1 MNYQQEQTQLLEL
14 ASDYIIVTNLDRT
27 IAYWNHSAE
36 VGYGWSKEDAVGKK
50 INFLLKSQ
58 YPKPIREIKAELFS
72 QGYWHGEIIDTKRDG
87 REIIVESRWTLVRDQ
102 SGIPTSILGINTDIT
117 EKKQMEKCLKES
129 ERKYRAI
136 FDSMFQF
143 MVALQADG
151 RIIDANQASLD
162 FADVSRED
170 VINKILWDIEVWKTD
185 QENRQKIKNIIK
197 QALEGN
203 LIRCEISA
211 FNSERKIREIDF
223 SAKPVFNDLGQV
235 IMLLCEGRDITY
247 MKEYEKEMAQLSRL
261 NLIGQMAAGIGHEIR
276 NPMTSIRGFLQILS
290 QKEDCL
296 KYKRYFDMIIE
307 EVDRTNSIISEFL
320 SLAKNKP
327 KALQLNSINNI
338 LDSLAPLIS
347 ADALKA
353 GVNLIIEK
361 GRIPDLLLDEKEIRQ
376 LVLNMVRNSLE
387 STKPSK
393 SVTIKTFL
401 EDEKVVLSVEDQG
414 SGISSEILNKI
425 GTPFLTT
432 KPEGVGLGLAVC
444 YRIAERHNAII
455 HVKSNS
461 SGTIFKTEFK
471 RMEKAD

>member
-1 MNYQQEQTQLLEL
+1 MNCQQEQTQLLEL
-14 ASDYIIVTNLDRT
+14 ASDYIIVTNMDRT
-27 IAYWNHSAE
+27 IVYWNRSAE
-36 VGYGWSKEDAVGKK
+36 VGYGWSKEEALGKQ

-58 YPKPIREIKAELFS
+58 YPKPIQQIKAELFS

-87 REIIVESRWTLVRDQ
+87 RKIITESRWTLVKDS
-102 SGIPTSILGINTDIT
+102 SGAPLSILGINTDIT

-129 ERKYRAI
+129 ERKFRAM

-143 MVALQADG
+143 MVALQPDG
-151 RIIDANQASLD
+151 KIIDANQASLD
-162 FADVSRED
+162 FAGVSRED
-170 VINKILWDIEVWKTD
+170 IINKILWDIEVWQTD
-185 QENRQKIKNIIK
+185 QENSQKIKNVIK

-203 LIRCEISA
+203 LIRCEICA
-211 FNSERKIREIDF
+211 FDNKKKIREIDF
-223 SAKPVFNDLGQV
+223 SAKPVFNDSGQV
-235 IMLLCEGRDITY
+235 IMLLCEGRDITD

-261 NLIGQMAAGIGHEIR
+261 NLIAQMAAGIGHEIR

-296 KYKRYFDMIIE
+296 KYKRYFDIIIE

-327 KALQLNSINNI
+327 KALQLNNINNI
-338 LDSLAPLIS
+338 LDSLDPLIL

-353 GVNLIIEK
+353 GVDLIIEK
-361 GRIPDLLLDEKEIRQ
+361 GIIPDLLLDEKEIRQ

-387 STKPSK
+387 ATKPSK

-401 EDEKVVLSVEDQG
+401 EDQKVVLSIEDQG
-414 SGISSEILNKI
+414 SGISSKILNKL

-455 HVKSNS
+455 DVKSTS
-461 SGTIFKTEFK
+461 SGTKFKIKFK
-471 RMEKAD
+471 KI